1 MAKLV
6 LTATSA
12 VPHNQEKGVNAMLDE
27 KDLQAIAGM
36 LAQQKDDILQAVDN
50 KLCNLERVVDKTLQQ
65 HTTRIELKIE
75 NEVSKKIETLFD
87 GYKLTHEKQW
97 EMERKIAEL
106 EQRIENLEI
115 RAS

>member
-1 MAKLV
+1 MTGPTHSRIIHVKDV
-6 LTATSA
+6 KT
-12 VPHNQEKGVNAMLDE
+12 MLDE

-36 LAQQKDDILQAVDN
+36 LAQQKEDILQ
-50 KLCNLERVVDKTLQQ
+50 VVDKTLQQ

-106 EQRIENLEI
+106 ERRIENLEI
-115 RAS
+115 KAS